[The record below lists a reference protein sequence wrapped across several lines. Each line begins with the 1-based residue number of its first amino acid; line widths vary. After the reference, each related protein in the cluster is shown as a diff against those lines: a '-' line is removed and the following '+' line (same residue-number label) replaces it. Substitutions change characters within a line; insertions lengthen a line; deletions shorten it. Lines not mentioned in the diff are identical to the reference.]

1 MGSTLAL
8 MIRRALPELSVML
21 IESKPFSPVQGQ
33 LPSFDERSTAISP
46 TTVDVF
52 KDLSLWQALSDCAS
66 PIENIDIT
74 DQGQPG
80 RATLTPADNYGRPL
94 GYVVRNGGMGH
105 SLTSAVLESAVSVKA
120 PSTVVNLTPNKSGVQ
135 IHLQDQQVVNTRLLI
150 AADGAASP
158 VRGLLGIGQSVYD
171 YQQTAVV
178 ANVQFE
184 KPLCSTAYER
194 FTPQGPL
201 ALLPLGGQQSAHAAI
216 VWTWPTD
223 QLEAMQ
229 DFTQAQWQTELQ
241 NAFGYRLGRVK
252 KMGERAFYPLSLS
265 LAREQV
271 RTAIVLMGNAA
282 HFLHPVAGQG
292 FNLAVRDAL
301 QLVAVLR
308 EAGDEFASL
317 CQLQRYEQ
325 RQTRDQAHTIGL
337 SHGFNQGFRAKKW
350 GAPFLRTL
358 GFGAFNA
365 LAPIKNQLILQLSGR
380 ATPKPLPW

>member
-1 MGSTLAL
+1 LTVKPDSAAIETDIAIIGGGMMGSTLAL

-158 VRGLLGIGQSVYD
+158 VRGFV
-171 YQQTAVV
+171 
-178 ANVQFE
+178 
-184 KPLCSTAYER
+184 
-194 FTPQGPL
+194 
-201 ALLPLGGQQSAHAAI
+201 LPRKGR
-216 VWTWPTD
+216 WPYC
-223 QLEAMQ
+223 L
-229 DFTQAQWQTELQ
+229 
-241 NAFGYRLGRVK
+241 
-252 KMGERAFYPLSLS
+252 
-265 LAREQV
+265 
-271 RTAIVLMGNAA
+271 
-282 HFLHPVAGQG
+282 
-292 FNLAVRDAL
+292 
-301 QLVAVLR
+301 
-308 EAGDEFASL
+308 
-317 CQLQRYEQ
+317 
-325 RQTRDQAHTIGL
+325 
-337 SHGFNQGFRAKKW
+337 W
-350 GAPFLRTL
+350 GASKAHMRPSFGLGQLTSSKRCKTSHKRNGKRSYKTL
-358 GFGAFNA
+358 LVIA
-365 LAPIKNQLILQLSGR
+365 LDG
-380 ATPKPLPW
+380 